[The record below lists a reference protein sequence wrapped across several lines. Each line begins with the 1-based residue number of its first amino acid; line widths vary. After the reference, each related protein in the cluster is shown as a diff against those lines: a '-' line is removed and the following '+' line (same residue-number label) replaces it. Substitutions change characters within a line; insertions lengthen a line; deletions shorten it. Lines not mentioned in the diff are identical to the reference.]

1 VATYLW
7 ADWKNAVSSKEP
19 GIPAEEQIMIDLV
32 VRQPDI
38 PQQVVFDQA
47 GDVPFANYDLTS
59 IAFQNRGPILVII
72 FNTAGSIGSVG
83 QSLQYTLFIDSDC
96 NNSTGESI
104 RNRGAEFQVRYDH
117 ESGQAVFM
125 VWDADAKD
133 WDWLH
138 PTELTSLVDGDQIT
152 VSTPLNLIGMNRQL
166 CWVGRASNGTANFNP
181 DPPADWLPNDAY
193 QVLTQYKIGEATS
206 TGITG
211 KLAIPLTNAQDFYDV
226 HIFVLPDG
234 QDITTIPNARQ
245 PNFRF
250 DGQRLLLN
258 HEGGGEK
265 QVEYNSNNGG
275 SAVLV
280 LKNYNTPEDIYEY
293 NLTTAAET
301 QISSFSGAAYPFY
314 NAPGNQFVFASTPLS
329 SPSMAAPDSSR
340 LYVQC
345 GLQPP
350 EYEEMLLCQN
360 LSEFGMLVSAGK
372 NEIQGSYPLW
382 TSDHKIV
389 YQGCTNSSEPATC
402 GIYTIDSSATPRG
415 GNHASPLQL
424 TQNVNDIPSD
434 TKGNLIAFTA
444 YRDDNWEAYLMNLD
458 GTNVRNL
465 SNNSKANDGLPA
477 ISPDSKSVAFVSD
490 RGGQWA
496 VWVASVDDGSI
507 QKLFDLPVQS
517 PWGQGDRVWTNERIS
532 WGP

>member
-1 VATYLW
+1 
-7 ADWKNAVSSKEP
+7 
-19 GIPAEEQIMIDLV
+19 
-32 VRQPDI
+32 
-38 PQQVVFDQA
+38 
-47 GDVPFANYDLTS
+47 
-59 IAFQNRGPILVII
+59 
-72 FNTAGSIGSVG
+72 
-83 QSLQYTLFIDSDC
+83 
-96 NNSTGESI
+96 
-104 RNRGAEFQVRYDH
+104 
-117 ESGQAVFM
+117 
-125 VWDADAKD
+125 
-133 WDWLH
+133 
-138 PTELTSLVDGDQIT
+138 
-152 VSTPLNLIGMNRQL
+152 
-166 CWVGRASNGTANFNP
+166 
-181 DPPADWLPNDAY
+181 
-193 QVLTQYKIGEATS
+193 
-206 TGITG
+206 
-211 KLAIPLTNAQDFYDV
+211 
-226 HIFVLPDG
+226 
-234 QDITTIPNARQ
+234 
-245 PNFRF
+245 
-250 DGQRLLLN
+250 
-258 HEGGGEK
+258 
-265 QVEYNSNNGG
+265 
-275 SAVLV
+275 
-280 LKNYNTPEDIYEY
+280 
-293 NLTTAAET
+293 
-301 QISSFSGAAYPFY
+301 
-314 NAPGNQFVFASTPLS
+314 
-329 SPSMAAPDSSR
+329 MAAPDSSR

-496 VWVASVDDGSI
+496 VWMASVDDTSI